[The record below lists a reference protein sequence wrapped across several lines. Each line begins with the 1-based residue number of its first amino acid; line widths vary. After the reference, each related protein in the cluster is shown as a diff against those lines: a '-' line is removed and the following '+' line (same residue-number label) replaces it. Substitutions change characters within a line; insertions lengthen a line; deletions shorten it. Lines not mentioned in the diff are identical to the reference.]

1 MADKQSPEFKV
12 HKKRDGLLVNGPTG
26 SDFMSMIEGLVYR
39 LTGRIPKRLLS
50 SLGRQLPRRP
60 KG

>member
-1 MADKQSPEFKV
+1 MAEKDSEQFEV

-26 SDFMSMIEGLVYR
+26 SDFMSLIEGLVYR
-39 LTGRIPKRLLS
+39 LTGRIPKRLLT

-60 KG
+60 RG